1 MVKHLA
7 PELLRDWLARPAWVP
22 EWISF
27 SGVTDCYQPAER
39 QFELTRGCLAVA
51 AECRQPIGI
60 VTKNALVTRDIDHL
74 HTLAVH
80 SAVRV
85 FVSITTLDA
94 QLARQ
99 MEPRTSSPAARLRAL
114 SELTAAGV
122 PTGVMVAPV
131 IPGLNDSEIPA
142 ILAAAREA
150 GATGA
155 GCMLLRLPNEAEKVA
170 TRIRATRGG
179 RLNDSSF
186 GRRQSGSG
194 PIAEQVR
201 QTFEVFRRRL
211 GYDEHPPPLNTAAF
225 RPPTP
230 TSGQLRLF

>member
-1 MVKHLA
+1 
-7 PELLRDWLARPAWVP
+7 
-22 EWISF
+22 
-27 SGVTDCYQPAER
+27 
-39 QFELTRGCLAVA
+39 
-51 AECRQPIGI
+51 
-60 VTKNALVTRDIDHL
+60 
-74 HTLAVH
+74 
-80 SAVRV
+80 V

-155 GCMLLRLPNEAEKVA
+155 GCMLLRLPGSVRPVFMEWLERVRPNEAEKVA